1 MFSKLKQFPRVEI
14 RIEKTARIYRAVVTL
29 AAMPIRLTPRLP
41 NVDLQPFDNE
51 RRSSGCAL
59 AKGLR
64 RLVFWSIIKLLE
76 GVHRGELDYY
86 YCNPG
91 QGVSLHHVHPA
102 PASMVSAAV
111 FLNDRRGDLSVL
123 GEFFCVSDFNLENH
137 ISGHLFLS
145 FKLTARKM

>member
-1 MFSKLKQFPRVEI
+1 MLIYSPSTTSVVPRVALW
-14 RIEKTARIYRAVVTL
+14 RRAF
-29 AAMPIRLTPRLP
+29 AA
-41 NVDLQPFDNE
+41 
-51 RRSSGCAL
+51 
-59 AKGLR
+59 
-64 RLVFWSIIKLLE
+64 LVFWSIIKLLE

-102 PASMVSAAV
+102 PASKVSAAV